1 MSGNSLN
8 QMVDNRTAAAI
19 LNYMVKR
26 QADLD
31 ALFGA
36 LADPT
41 RRRLV
46 AVLAAGPRTVG
57 ELAGPF
63 DMSLVAV
70 SKHLQVLER
79 AGLVARTRRGRS
91 TECTLRPKPLQ
102 SVADWVAHY
111 EEFWSARLAALDQ
124 LVRERKRRPT

>member
-1 MSGNSLN
+1 
-8 QMVDNRTAAAI
+8 MVDNRTVAAI
-19 LNYMVKR
+19 LNHMVKR

-46 AVLAAGPRTVG
+46 AALAAGPRTVG
-57 ELAGPF
+57 ELAEPH
-63 DMSLVAV
+63 DMTLVAV
-70 SKHLQVLER
+70 SKHLRVLER

-91 TECTLRPKPLQ
+91 TECALRPEPLQ